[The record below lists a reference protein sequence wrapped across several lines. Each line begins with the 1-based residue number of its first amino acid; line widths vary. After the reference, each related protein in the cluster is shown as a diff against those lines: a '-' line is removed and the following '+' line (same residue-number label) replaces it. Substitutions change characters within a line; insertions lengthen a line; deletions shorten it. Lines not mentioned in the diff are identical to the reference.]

1 MRSCLDRPIF
11 VMEIPIPG
19 KAVFI
24 LRQSSEWQLY
34 LSISE
39 YKQMSYKIYSYLKL
53 SRSYKIWVY
62 YLNVLNY
69 QRFGRGSVY

>member
-19 KAVFI
+19 KTVFI
-24 LRQSSEWQLY
+24 LRQSTEWQLY

-39 YKQMSYKIYSYLKL
+39 YKQMLYRIYSYLKM
-53 SRSYKIWVY
+53 SWSYQIQVF